1 MRSLGEPFGG
11 FGVLWLAGL
20 QQLRF
25 GRGAEVAVGIAD
37 ALRDG
42 CGDLSRPRAHVRASY
57 PLERL

>member
-42 CGDLSRPRAHVRASY
+42 CGDLSRP
-57 PLERL
+57 